1 MLFVEHLVRL
11 VSELRWRAIAVLGL
25 LAVTGFFEGVGLLL
39 LIPLLGAVG
48 LEVQTGPI
56 GRLAAVVTTALAAL
70 GLSPT
75 LGAVLGVFLAVNVV
89 LSLLRRLQLTVSAA
103 LEQDVVRRTAER
115 LYDAVVRMDWLTFSR
130 MRGADLTLALTSES
144 ERVGLA
150 ASLLLSLCVSG
161 TVTAVYVGLAMWLS
175 LEMTLLVSA
184 CGALLALLA
193 RRRTQRAS
201 VLGGAFLD
209 STHEYHAAI
218 TDDLVGMKTIRSI
231 GAEQRSFRRVARLA
245 GNLADLRQAN
255 IRHYANSTFWLE
267 VGSVGVLSALVFV
280 AVDRLRFQ
288 STAIL
293 MLLLLFARI
302 VPRVTTFQQ
311 KLEYYVGT
319 LPSVHRMDGLERRCR
334 ASAEPKQAGV
344 TAERLHQEIQFADV
358 SFQYD
363 ADAPKILDDFN
374 VTIDAGTTVG
384 LVGSSGAGK
393 TTVADLL
400 MGLLTPGAGR
410 VLVDGKAL
418 SVAWIANWRQA
429 VAYVP
434 QDTFLFHDTL
444 RANLRWAVPEA
455 SDDAIRE
462 SLLMAAAE
470 FVFDLPSGLETVV
483 GDRGVRL
490 SGGERQRIALARAL
504 LGRPSVLILDEATSA
519 LDSENESRIFEAI
532 RRLHGSLT
540 IVIITHRLAS
550 LADADRIH
558 VIEGGRVVESGSWT
572 ELTARSVFSTT

>member
-1 MLFVEHLVRL
+1 VLFVDHLVRL
-11 VSELRWRAIAVLGL
+11 VRELRWRAVAVAGL
-25 LAVTGFFEGVGLLL
+25 LAVTGVFEGIGLLL
-39 LIPLLGAVG
+39 LVPLLGVVG
-48 LEVQTGPI
+48 LEIQSGPM
-56 GRLAAVVTTALAAL
+56 GRLAAVVTRALAGV

-103 LEQDVVRRTAER
+103 LEQEVVRRTVER
-115 LYDAVVRMDWLTFSR
+115 VYDAVVRMDWLTFTR
-130 MRGADLTLALTSES
+130 MRAADLTVALTSEG

-150 ASLLLSLCVSG
+150 ASLLLSLFVSS
-161 TVTAVYVGLAMWLS
+161 TVTAVYVALAMWLS
-175 LEMTLLVSA
+175 VKMTLLVSA

-193 RRRTQRAS
+193 RRRTRRAS
-201 VLGGAFLD
+201 VLGGAFSD
-209 STHEYHAAI
+209 SMREYQAAI
-218 TDDLVGMKTIRSI
+218 TDDLVGMKTIRSM
-231 GAEQRSFRRVARLA
+231 GAEQRSFQRVSRFA
-245 GNLADLRQAN
+245 GDLADLRQAN

-267 VGSVGVLSALVFV
+267 VGSVAVLSALVFV

-288 STAIL
+288 SSAIL

-311 KLEYYVGT
+311 KLEYYVGA
-319 LPSVHRMDGLERRCR
+319 LPSVERIDALEKRCR
-334 ASAEPKQAGV
+334 ASAEFKPVAV
-344 TAERLHQEIQFADV
+344 TAMRLQHAVQLVDV
-358 SFQYD
+358 SFHYD
-363 ADAPKILDDFN
+363 ADAPRILDAFDM
-374 VTIDAGTTVG
+374 TIDAGTTVG

-400 MGLLTPGAGR
+400 MGLLTPAAGR
-410 VLVDGKAL
+410 VVIDGEAL
-418 SVAWIANWRQA
+418 SAARMANWRQA

-444 RANLRWAVPEA
+444 SANMRWAVPDA
-455 SDDAIRE
+455 SDDAIGEALR
-462 SLLMAAAE
+462 MAAAE
-470 FVFDLPSGLETVV
+470 FVFDLPAGLATVV

-504 LGRPSVLILDEATSA
+504 LRHPSVLILDEATSA
-519 LDSENESRIFEAI
+519 LDSENESRIFDAI